1 MNSDLGPSNFWCLEN
16 ELGEMAKNMEEEE
29 EEDMS
34 LGVRVFSLFFSFGK
48 EWEKG
53 ILGLDR
59 WGVLIKYK
67 G

>member
-1 MNSDLGPSNFWCLEN
+1 
-16 ELGEMAKNMEEEE
+16 MEEEE